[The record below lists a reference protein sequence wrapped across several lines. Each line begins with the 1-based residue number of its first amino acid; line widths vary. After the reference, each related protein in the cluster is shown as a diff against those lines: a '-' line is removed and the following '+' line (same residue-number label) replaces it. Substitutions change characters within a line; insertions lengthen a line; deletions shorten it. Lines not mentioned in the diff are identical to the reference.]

1 MNYYLLVL
9 SYMIFFYF
17 ALAKH
22 TFLLFLL
29 FMKEK
34 NEICLVY
41 KSIFLN
47 LDREKL
53 RNYQLLVFYESSSN
67 KF

>member
-1 MNYYLLVL
+1 
-9 SYMIFFYF
+9 
-17 ALAKH
+17 
-22 TFLLFLL
+22 
-29 FMKEK
+29 MKEK
-34 NEICLVY
+34 NEICLMY